1 MSADL
6 DLDPIPKSPAA
17 PGEASQAIALREWWI
32 YMVRAENGHL
42 YTGISIDPERR
53 FREHQRGKGARFFN
67 RSPASALVWWRCCDG
82 HGDALRQ
89 ELSVKAL
96 SKLAKE
102 RLISQFDN
110 APSFAA
116 KPCAVRFAG
125 AKLSAQQPETKHE

>member
-1 MSADL
+1 MPVTVDINLAE
-6 DLDPIPKSPAA
+6 KPAV
-17 PGEASQAIALREWWI
+17 PVVRDWWV

-67 RSPASALVWWRCCDG
+67 RSPASALVWYRSCAG

-89 ELSVKAL
+89 ELAIKAL
-96 SKLAKE
+96 TKRAKE

-110 APSFAA
+110 AQSGAA
-116 KPCAVRFAG
+116 KPCAG
-125 AKLSAQQPETKHE
+125 AAAASKLDANQSETEHE